1 MQMGAR
7 KDNLFNQMQVA
18 IMIAALG
25 RGFYVIVTDD
35 GGPQAAFGKL
45 MIIASLGRQC

>member
-1 MQMGAR
+1 MQTGAR

-18 IMIAALG
+18 IMVAALG

-35 GGPQAAFGKL
+35 SGPQAAFGKL
-45 MIIASLGRQC
+45 MIFASLDREC